1 MKTTNSWME
10 LKKNNSR
17 HENRIENT
25 EIELK
30 KKQNKLK
37 IETKIH

>member
-1 MKTTNSWME
+1 MKNTN
-10 LKKNNSR
+10 LDGIKKNSR
-17 HENRIENT
+17 HENRIKNT

-30 KKQNKLK
+30 KKQTKLK

>member
-1 MKTTNSWME
+1 MKNTNSWME
-10 LKKNNSR
+10 LKNNSR

-30 KKQNKLK
+30 KKQTKLK